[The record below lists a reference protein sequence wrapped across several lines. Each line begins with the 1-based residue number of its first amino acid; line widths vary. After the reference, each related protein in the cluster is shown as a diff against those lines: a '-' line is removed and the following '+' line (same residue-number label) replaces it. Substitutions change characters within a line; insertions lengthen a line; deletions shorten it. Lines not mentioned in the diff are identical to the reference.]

1 MSIDL
6 KQLSN
11 TLLLFFSKNNKV
23 LIKTLKYVALVFV
36 ALLMLFFVFR
46 NTLLNYFL
54 NKQVAN
60 FSEKYN
66 MSIEVQEAAFSGFK
80 SVSVTNI
87 SIAKN
92 SESEKLLHIGSVN
105 ATVNLLDL
113 IKANIRFS
121 SLSIDTLNVVLYKDH
136 ERDNFSFLLKSN
148 EEEKQEKKT
157 SSIDYAET
165 LNNLLNLA
173 FEAVPSDFLVNEF
186 NVKLNY
192 DSLNLK
198 VNTPSI
204 SIQEQLFKSEFTL
217 IENNDTSLWHIEGN
231 IDNVQKNVHV
241 KYYSNQKGIVFPL
254 LKQQLDLTLSC
265 DTMYYSLTDFEF
277 NNGQLHL
284 NGVAQIHDFAINHW
298 RISPKTVELK
308 SFEVNYHITVGNNYV
323 QVDSTSLVAINKLNF
338 NPYLKVGFD
347 KYKTFALKINTSKL
361 DAQDFFESLP
371 TGLFTNLEGIKTSGQ
386 LQYSLDFNF
395 DTQQPE
401 SLIFSSTLTPDK
413 LKILG
418 YGATNLSKLNEE
430 FNYTVYDGDRMIRSF
445 LVGPSNPN
453 YTPLSNISVY
463 FQNALMS
470 SEDGS
475 FYHHKGFNE
484 KRFGQSIAE
493 NYKQKRFV
501 RGASTI
507 SMQLVKN
514 VFLRRNKTVARKI
527 EEAIIVWLIENNRLA
542 SKARMYEVYLNV
554 IEFGPNVY
562 GIGEAS
568 NFYFSKKPA
577 DLTIE
582 ESIFLAMIVPRPKW
596 FMYHFN
602 ENGLLK
608 ESTQNYFNV
617 ISGHLVSK
625 GIITLDQQQ
634 TNVEKVVL
642 APLAKSYVVE
652 KDTTQQNIVEVEFLP
667 IIE

>member
-1 MSIDL
+1 M
-6 KQLSN
+6 
-11 TLLLFFSKNNKV
+11 
-23 LIKTLKYVALVFV
+23 
-36 ALLMLFFVFR
+36 
-46 NTLLNYFL
+46 
-54 NKQVAN
+54 
-60 FSEKYN
+60 E
-66 MSIEVQEAAFSGFK
+66 
-80 SVSVTNI
+80 
-87 SIAKN
+87 
-92 SESEKLLHIGSVN
+92 
-105 ATVNLLDL
+105 
-113 IKANIRFS
+113 
-121 SLSIDTLNVVLYKDH
+121 
-136 ERDNFSFLLKSN
+136 
-148 EEEKQEKKT
+148 
-157 SSIDYAET
+157 
-165 LNNLLNLA
+165 
-173 FEAVPSDFLVNEF
+173 
-186 NVKLNY
+186 
-192 DSLNLK
+192 
-198 VNTPSI
+198 
-204 SIQEQLFKSEFTL
+204 
-217 IENNDTSLWHIEGN
+217 
-231 IDNVQKNVHV
+231 
-241 KYYSNQKGIVFPL
+241 
-254 LKQQLDLTLSC
+254 
-265 DTMYYSLTDFEF
+265 
-277 NNGQLHL
+277 
-284 NGVAQIHDFAINHW
+284 
-298 RISPKTVELK
+298 
-308 SFEVNYHITVGNNYV
+308 
-323 QVDSTSLVAINKLNF
+323 
-338 NPYLKVGFD
+338 
-347 KYKTFALKINTSKL
+347 
-361 DAQDFFESLP
+361 AQDFFESLP

-395 DTQQPE
+395 DTQHPE

-542 SKARMYEVYLNV
+542 SKARMYVLYLNV

-625 GIITLDQQQ
+625 GIISPDQQP

-652 KDTTQQNIVEVEFLP
+652 KDTTQQNIVEEEILQTVE
-667 IIE
+667 